1 MGEPAPFFLYSFPS
15 GSTRPDPRK
24 GKKMTDTIESTW
36 GKFQNELQQQPKVVG
51 CLVCG
56 FRSENEIEIED
67 FQDNGCPNCTK
78 ETRSLF
84 IESRLWF
91 DKINGNT
98 YFSNRVWVN
107 GKIAFIMPFEY
118 GYELQF
124 LFRALSELKER
135 GYTNTEKLWD
145 LRDAQGID
153 VYYSETYGK
162 KSEMFKGLN

>member
-1 MGEPAPFFLYSFPS
+1 MIVNQKS
-15 GSTRPDPRK
+15 
-24 GKKMTDTIESTW
+24 
-36 GKFQNELQQQPKVVG
+36 PKVSG

-56 FRSENEIEIED
+56 FRTENANEIE
-67 FQDNGCPNCTK
+67 QMKLNGCPNCTK

>member
-1 MGEPAPFFLYSFPS
+1 MIVNQKA
-15 GSTRPDPRK
+15 
-24 GKKMTDTIESTW
+24 
-36 GKFQNELQQQPKVVG
+36 PKVSG

-56 FRSENEIEIED
+56 FRTENANEIE
-67 FQDNGCPNCTK
+67 QMKLNGCPNCTK

-107 GKIAFIMPFEY
+107 GKIAFVMPFEY

-162 KSEMFKGLN
+162 KSEMFKEFN